1 MGNCVSD
8 VLKLSSGELKGWLE
22 KETSSIFIPVHA
34 KAQKLL
40 DEMRKSL
47 ESLTE
52 SSKMLL
58 DNSGKEI
65 EKRNM
70 KTYGRARALNKL
82 SRLFLDRMRQIKVP
96 DEISYDSFQD
106 FVQET
111 QRAFLVTEVDIRNWF
126 PRISPFFILDRRKFL
141 TVFEKAKES
150 LKELNI
156 FLTKEYVKTKSLEET
171 FQLIDKLQALQ
182 EQLAKLG
189 EQRKSVEVEKAS
201 IEEEISGTQK
211 KMTEL
216 KSKGGI
222 GQLSQLDLEIEA
234 LNVELKHSLQ
244 HLQKPFIKLQSL
256 ALHGEGSGLTP
267 EEINKLNQYL
277 ENPLEAFCTEDASY
291 PLLRQ
296 ILQKLANSITGGK
309 LKLKPDKMRKA
320 EQAINNILDKN
331 SLASLHQKCIEMMI
345 RKKQLSASAE
355 VAETRSGLLKLQEH
369 TEKLEQKRRILD
381 SEESMLEQTFNG
393 TLEKI
398 RNHKNQIEKNIFDFV
413 GKRVHIE

>member
-1 MGNCVSD
+1 MAE
-8 VLKLSSGELKGWLE
+8 VLKFSSSEIKGWLE
-22 KETSSIFIPVHA
+22 KETSSIFVPVHA

-40 DEMRKSL
+40 DEMRKSI
-47 ESLTE
+47 ESLVD

-82 SRLFLDRMRQIKVP
+82 SRLFLDRMRQIEVPEKV
-96 DEISYDSFQD
+96 SYDSVHD
-106 FVQET
+106 FVEET
-111 QRAFLVTEVDIRNWF
+111 QKAFLVTEVDIRNWF

-141 TVFEKAKES
+141 TVFERAKVS
-150 LKELNI
+150 LKELND
-156 FLTKEYVKTKSLEET
+156 FLTKEYVKTKTLEET
-171 FQLIDKLQALQ
+171 FQLIDKLQALK
-182 EQLAKLG
+182 EELAKLG
-189 EQRKSVEVEKAS
+189 EQKKNIETEKALVEK
-201 IEEEISGTQK
+201 EISETLK
-211 KMTEL
+211 RMTEL

-222 GQLSQLDLEIEA
+222 GQLSQLDSEIET
-234 LNVELKHSLQ
+234 LSVELKHSLQ

-277 ENPLEAFCTEDASY
+277 KNPLETFSTEEANY
-291 PLLRQ
+291 PLLKQ
-296 ILQKLANSITGGK
+296 ILQKLAKAMAGGK

-320 EQAINNILDKN
+320 EHAINSIIDKN
-331 SLASLHQKCIEMMI
+331 SLAELHQKCVNIMA
-345 RKKQLSASAE
+345 RKRQLSASVE

-369 TEKLEQKRRILD
+369 LEKFEQKRRILD

-398 RNHKNQIEKNIFDFV
+398 HTHKNQIEKNIFDFV